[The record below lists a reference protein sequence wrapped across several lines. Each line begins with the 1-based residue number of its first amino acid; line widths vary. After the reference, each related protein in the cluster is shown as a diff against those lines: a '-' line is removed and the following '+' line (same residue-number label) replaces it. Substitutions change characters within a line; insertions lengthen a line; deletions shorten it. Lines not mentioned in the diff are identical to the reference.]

1 MKNVKLATKIS
12 IFVIPIL
19 ALGLIL
25 LWRIVDTNVSS
36 VMEEQVLQEMNDAAK
51 TRSEIVEQYV
61 QAAESYLLGF
71 GQALELK
78 EVLNKPNNTSIVSEA
93 QGYTES
99 YGGVNP
105 NMENIYLADYNSVV
119 LTSVVKGPIGKA
131 LREGDA
137 LQQLRDAVFASN
149 EIWNTGIMASPSTGL
164 QVISMYYP
172 IYNGSK
178 PLGYVGG
185 AIYVEDLKNTLNALQ
200 ESEDNKTDY
209 MLLDAATG
217 TYIFCADESK
227 IGTPIEE
234 ENILKVIE
242 KAKGEQG
249 ANDFMNIRRMAGR
262 CCQCISIC
270 LPETGCL
277 S

>member
-61 QAAESYLLGF
+61 QAAESYLIGF
-71 GQALELK
+71 GQSLELK

-119 LTSVVKGPIGKA
+119 LTSVVKGLSVKHFVKA
-131 LREGDA
+131 TPCSSCGMRFLI
-137 LQQLRDAVFASN
+137 L
-149 EIWNTGIMASPSTGL
+149 MK
-164 QVISMYYP
+164 Y
-172 IYNGSK
+172 
-178 PLGYVGG
+178 
-185 AIYVEDLKNTLNALQ
+185 
-200 ESEDNKTDY
+200 
-209 MLLDAATG
+209 
-217 TYIFCADESK
+217 
-227 IGTPIEE
+227 GTPVSWLLPPPVCRLSPCI
-234 ENILKVIE
+234 
-242 KAKGEQG
+242 
-249 ANDFMNIRRMAGR
+249 IRYIMV
-262 CCQCISIC
+262 
-270 LPETGCL
+270 L
-277 S
+277 SPLDM